1 LNCKH
6 FGTCGSCS
14 LYQTDYAVQLKE
26 KEEYITALMAP
37 FYQRELTVFDSP
49 DHHYRARSEF
59 RIWHEGD
66 RCDYAMGNLDKNGAV
81 TITECPKVAF
91 AIETR
96 MWALLEKIN
105 ASPVLKTRLFAVEFL
120 ATTANECLI
129 TMLYHRRLEKDWEE
143 EARSLESTLEC
154 KIMGRS
160 RKQKVI
166 LSDEF
171 VTEKLQIDGKE
182 VTYLYYES
190 GFTQP
195 NPTVNVKMIEW
206 AIAQAKKTG
215 GGDFL
220 ESYCGLGNFTIP
232 LSHYFDKVLA
242 TEVSKRS
249 IYAAQEN
256 CLLNSVENITFVR
269 LASEE
274 MTEALTK
281 VREFTRL
288 KGIDLDA
295 YDFSTV
301 LVDPPRAGLDEG
313 TIGLISGIEYIIYI
327 SCNPETLVR
336 DLKTLSQTHWIE
348 DAAIF
353 DQFPHTSHF
362 ANDLICQEFWNSP
375 SNPSAV
381 PATCSV
387 CPAAVRRSP
396 NLYNSL
402 NASFIELVC
411 FRNCIAGQPQS
422 IIPGSTVLSSTHAA
436 QEVP

>member
-1 LNCKH
+1 MECKH

-14 LYQTDYAVQLKE
+14 LYRVEYDVQLKE
-26 KEEYITALMAP
+26 KEERISILLAP
-37 FYQRELTVFDSP
+37 FYQGNMSVFDSP
-49 DHHYRARSEF
+49 DHHYRARAEF

-66 RCDYAMGNLDKNGAV
+66 HCDYAMGNLDKNGV
-81 TITECPKVAF
+81 VLITECPKVAP
-91 AIETR
+91 AIEKR

-105 ASPVLKTRLFAVEFL
+105 ASVILKTKLFAIEFL
-120 ATTANECLI
+120 ATTTDKCLI
-129 TMLYHRRLEKDWEE
+129 TMLYHRRLESDWEE
-143 EARSLESTLEC
+143 EAGKLQSLLEC
-154 KIMGRS
+154 KILGRS

-171 VTEKLQIDGKE
+171 VVEKLQIDDRE
-182 VTYLYYES
+182 VIYLHYES

-256 CLLNSVENITFVR
+256 CLKNDVKNITFVR
-269 LASEE
+269 LSSEE
-274 MTEALTK
+274 MTQALTK

-288 KGIDLDA
+288 KGIDLDS
-295 YDFSTV
+295 YNFSTV

-313 TIGLISGIEYIIYI
+313 TIGLISGIDHIIYI
-327 SCNPETLVR
+327 SCNPETLAR
-336 DLKTLSQTHWIE
+336 DLKILSQTHGVE

-353 DQFPHTSHF
+353 DQFPHTEH
-362 ANDLICQEFWNSP
+362 
-375 SNPSAV
+375 
-381 PATCSV
+381 
-387 CPAAVRRSP
+387 
-396 NLYNSL
+396 
-402 NASFIELVC
+402 IESGVFLKK
-411 FRNCIAGQPQS
+411 R
-422 IIPGSTVLSSTHAA
+422 
-436 QEVP
+436 